1 MVFFIRF
8 KLEKCIFYYPNSKIP
23 SQKVVLMKCD
33 DYVLVPPKIA
43 TFTFGDEPLNFGE
56 SASVQCTI
64 SGGDLPMDVNW
75 KLNGNDIPYN
85 MDVTTSRMGKRIN
98 VLMIDSVKAHHAG
111 NYTCLAKNKAGQTNQ
126 SALLIVIG
134 LFTQ

>member
-1 MVFFIRF
+1 MN
-8 KLEKCIFYYPNSKIP
+8 CY
-23 SQKVVLMKCD
+23 

-43 TFTFGDEPLNFGE
+43 TFSFGDEPLNFGE

-64 SGGDLPMDVNW
+64 SGGDLPMEVIW
-75 KLNGNDIPYN
+75 KLNGNVIPSS

-98 VLMIDSVKAHHAG
+98 VLMIESVKAHHAG
-111 NYTCLAKNKAGQTNQ
+111 NYTCLAKNKAGHTDQ

-134 LFTQ
+134 LFIENKFVI